1 MAKHKFIVFSFV
13 LFALNNINCQEIRI
27 RNKKPFYFSSLN
39 KHLDVKYQTNLN
51 PQKNNS
57 NIQRDDYQKAEIR
70 TPFCESSSKKHSI
83 KIDQRCETISYPVFQ
98 CSGFCHSASFM
109 WKNIDEIQDYKC
121 CTIKSA
127 YYDNINIY
135 CSEQLGSKL
144 IETQLTEKIKDVEL
158 FELFRSSFE
167 DKSWK
172 NHSKIK
178 NIYRYS
184 GYYTIKIIQNVKCEC
199 KFI

>member
-1 MAKHKFIVFSFV
+1 MTKQNLIVFSFV
-13 LFALNNINCQEIRI
+13 IYALNNFNCQEIRI
-27 RNKKPFYFSSLN
+27 RNKKTFYFSSLN
-39 KHLDVKYQTNLN
+39 KHLDLKYQTNLN
-51 PQKNNS
+51 SQKNNS
-57 NIQRDDYQKAEIR
+57 KIQKDDYQKAEIHA
-70 TPFCESSSKKHSI
+70 PFCESSSKIHSI
-83 KIDQRCETISYPVFQ
+83 KIDQRCETIFYPIFE
-98 CSGFCHSASFM
+98 CSGVCHSTSVM

-127 YYDNINIY
+127 YYDYLNIY
-135 CSEQLGSKL
+135 CSEQLDSKL
-144 IETQLTEKIKDVEL
+144 IETKLTEKIKDEEL
-158 FELFRSSFE
+158 FELFKSSFE

-178 NIYRYS
+178 NMNLYS